1 MTLLKD
7 PMRVSA
13 RHDLSLG
20 ETLSVVGLCLDEET
34 RRFLDLIAG
43 TAPVFR
49 VRRHI
54 ATYREVQDQD
64 SLPEQL
70 GSPAPELLRQGVL
83 ILHFA
88 IGGDMAANAKHGRG
102 TRNQIKKTAGFFV
115 EAKAH
120 HRQSLTEAQIVPG

>member
-1 MTLLKD
+1 MNAFGQHRRGPAVLIE
-7 PMRVSA
+7 VNQA
-13 RHDLSLG
+13 N
-20 ETLSVVGLCLDEET
+20 VGSG
-34 RRFLDLIAG
+34 A
-43 TAPVFR
+43 A
-49 VRRHI
+49 
-54 ATYREVQDQD
+54 
-64 SLPEQL
+64 
-70 GSPAPELLRQGVL
+70 ELLRQGVL